1 MANYKNRDIEQKAN
15 TKTHANQLSNPTE
28 HLETLSAGKTLCGGT
43 TVFYTITL
51 NCHL

>member
-1 MANYKNRDIEQKAN
+1 MVSFKNRDKEQKAN
-15 TKTHANQLSNPTE
+15 TKTPANQLSNPTE
-28 HLETLSAGKTLCGGT
+28 HLESLAAGKTLCGGA